1 MDDDRHPRR
10 AHLCRLVIHGPE
22 DLVIDLAVD
31 SPPTSPPT
39 TTLLGPTL
47 APLELAARKLLA
59 LFGRAEA
66 RDFADVYVLQQRF
79 GTHALLDLAT
89 QIDPGFDEHTLAEML
104 MTLGR
109 FGDDELPVD
118 HDDLPTMRAFFAAWG
133 AELAA

>member
-10 AHLCRLVIHGPE
+10 AHLLPPHHPRSRRPRRRPRR
-22 DLVIDLAVD
+22 D
-31 SPPTSPPT
+31 SPPASPPT
-39 TTLLGPTL
+39 TTLLGPTF

-79 GTHALLDLAT
+79 GTRALLDLAT
-89 QIDPGFDEHTLAEML
+89 QIDPGFDEHVLAEML

-118 HDDLPTMRAFFAAWG
+118 HDDLPAMRAFFAAW
-133 AELAA
+133 AAALAA